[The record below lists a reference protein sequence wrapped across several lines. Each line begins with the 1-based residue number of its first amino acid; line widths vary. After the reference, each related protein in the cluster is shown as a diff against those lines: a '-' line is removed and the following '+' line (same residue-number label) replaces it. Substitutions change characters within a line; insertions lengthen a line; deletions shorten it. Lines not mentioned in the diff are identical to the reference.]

1 MSLQAYNSATDT
13 LTPIAENDYK
23 DSLEKVSALP
33 TASADLLNKCYL
45 LTANQGSYVKGGIYQ
60 CQSDGS
66 SGYVWILINGS
77 GVPVDV
83 IEDGNMN
90 AVTSNAVA
98 DEFAT
103 LGTASVKDA
112 TDLVRPGV
120 HDLVESGAVYSAIN
134 NAVSSIYTP
143 RGSLTCAEL
152 TNSLLVD
159 ANVGNVYEMSD
170 AGTTTSLFIQGA
182 GETISIGDNVGV
194 IKAGANTYL
203 FNLMGNA
210 FDLTDYAKKPSSSI
224 TNNLASLDANGN
236 LADSGKKTS
245 DFVNN
250 YNYSMTG
257 TSDAEADIKVLIN
270 TLDSLSD
277 NGTYAGQFIRIG
289 YAAGTYTAS
298 MFKDSYHKY
307 VEGVVTSASNDFTV
321 VKDTLL
327 STGVSTYYIKE
338 LSAYKYLGGARGT
351 GTSGGIA
358 IGNILHTWTLLIP
371 SSNVDV
377 NTNYFTYDSTTG
389 DFTVKKAG
397 KYKVTFYIRYSDNTS
412 SLLCD
417 RNNNIALTIYKGSI
431 GKYHESGGSDWMVL
445 DPHSGNARLSQM
457 TEWVI
462 DCAVN
467 ETISVGGYTDN
478 AVENASCWAYHLDI
492 EKVG

>member
-45 LTANQGSYVKGGIYQ
+45 LTTNQSPYIKGGIYQ

-66 SGYVWILINGS
+66 SGYTWILINGS

-90 AVTSNAVA
+90 AVTSNAVS
-98 DEFAT
+98 DKFDT
-103 LGTASVKDA
+103 LGTASLKDA
-112 TDLVRPGV
+112 TDVVRAGS
-120 HDLVESGAVYSAIN
+120 HDLVESNAVANAIN
-134 NAVSSIYTP
+134 QALSSIYVP
-143 RGSLTCAEL
+143 RGALSCAEL
-152 TNSLLVD
+152 TSALLIE

-170 AGTTTSLFIQGA
+170 SGTTSSLFIQGV
-182 GETISIGDNVGV
+182 GTTISVGDNVGI
-194 IKAGANTYL
+194 IKAGQNTYM
-203 FNLMGNA
+203 FNYMGNA
-210 FDLTDYAKKPSSSI
+210 FDLTDYAKKPSSS
-224 TNNLASLDANGN
+224 TANNLASLDANGN
-236 LADSGKKTS
+236 LSDSGKKTS

-257 TSDAEADIKVLIN
+257 TSDTEADIKTLVDVLDN
-270 TLDSLSD
+270 LSD
-277 NGTYAGQFIRIG
+277 NGTYAGQFIRRG

-307 VEGVVTSASNDFTV
+307 VECVVTSASNDFTV

-338 LSAYKYLGGARGT
+338 LSVYKYLGGARGQ
-351 GTSGGIA
+351 GTSGGIT
-358 IGNILHTWTLLIP
+358 IGNISNTWTLLIP
-371 SSNVDV
+371 NSHIDV
-377 NTNYFTYDSTTG
+377 NTNYFTYNATTG
-389 DFTVKKAG
+389 NFTAKKAG
-397 KYKVTFYIRYSDNTS
+397 KYKVTFYMRYSDTTS
-412 SLLCD
+412 ASLCSA
-417 RNNNIALTIYKGSI
+417 NNNIALSIYKGST
-431 GKYHESGGSDWMVL
+431 GKYHEFGGSDWKIL

-457 TEWVI
+457 TEWII

-467 ETISVGGYTDN
+467 ETISVGGYTDI
-478 AVENASCWAYHLDI
+478 AVNNASCWAYHLDI